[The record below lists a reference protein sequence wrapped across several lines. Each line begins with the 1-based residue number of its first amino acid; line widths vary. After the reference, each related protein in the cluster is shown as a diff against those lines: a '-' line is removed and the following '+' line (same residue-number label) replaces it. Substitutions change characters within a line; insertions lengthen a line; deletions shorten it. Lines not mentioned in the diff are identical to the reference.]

1 MKYILIG
8 SDGFVGQNLVERN
21 QNSYYCFDNG
31 FLQKSLLK
39 KTTYLDI
46 SKSLSSLE
54 SLLKEINGSFT
65 IINLAAIH
73 HIPYCNEHPEEA
85 MLVNVYG
92 NMRLFELAAEY
103 KCSNFIF
110 ASSGAVYFP
119 KKGGHLESDIR
130 KGTDVYSATKILAEN
145 YLENACYALGVP
157 TCVLRFFN
165 IAGQYDLTPHLIPDI
180 VDQIIDDDKNE
191 ISLGNLTTVR
201 DYICVDDICS
211 ILEYFLN
218 NRSKN
223 IYEVHNVGT
232 GLGLSGKD
240 LFELVVS
247 LSGTKKPKFIDQS
260 RFRES
265 DRPSQIADTTNL
277 VEVMGGFEFTP
288 IRKSLENYLAWRG
301 LTVVWND

>member
-8 SDGFVGQNLVERN
+8 SDGFVGQNLVERKFDN
-21 QNSYYCFDNG
+21 YHCFDNG

-39 KTTYLDI
+39 DTKFLDI
-46 SKSLSSLE
+46 TKNLSVLE
-54 SLLKEINGSFT
+54 DLLKGFDDEFT

-119 KKGGHLESDIR
+119 KKTQHLESDIR

-145 YLENACYALGVP
+145 YLEDACRSLGVP

-180 VDQIIDDDKNE
+180 VDQIVDIDKNK
-191 ISLGNLTTVR
+191 ISLGNLTTIR
-201 DYICVDDICS
+201 DYICVDDICRVV
-211 ILEYFLN
+211 EHFLRVPSN
-218 NRSKN
+218 H
-223 IYEVHNVGT
+223 IYKVHNVGT
-232 GLGLSGKD
+232 GLGLSGTDIFD
-240 LFELVVS
+240 LLVS
-247 LSGTKKPKFIDQS
+247 LSGTKKLKVIDQS
-260 RFRES
+260 RFRKS

-288 IRKSLENYLAWRG
+288 IKKSIENYLVWRG
-301 LTVVWND
+301 LTII